1 MVHEYLGMD
10 LNHINKGVVNLP
22 MIKYLN
28 IALKEF
34 TEHLGSAEATPSTN
48 HLFKVHEESEARYI
62 SEKQVKIYIP
72 HYVETA
78 VHEGPVTLAH
88 TPNGGFTYYAHK

>member
-48 HLFKVHEESEARYI
+48 HLFKVHKESEAQYL
-62 SEKQVKIYIP
+62 SEKQLKNIY
-72 HYVETA
+72 
-78 VHEGPVTLAH
+78 H
-88 TPNGGFTYYAHK
+88 TM